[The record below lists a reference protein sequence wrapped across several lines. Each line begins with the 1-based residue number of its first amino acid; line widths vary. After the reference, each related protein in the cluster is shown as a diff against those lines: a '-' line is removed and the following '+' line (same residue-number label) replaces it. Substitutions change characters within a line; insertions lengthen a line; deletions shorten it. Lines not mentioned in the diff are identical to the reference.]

1 MNTVHAML
9 NYSHF
14 GLQRFKEK
22 SIFSP
27 FSSFRVFFAKNSF
40 YAENVFKIYN
50 YCFLFQIRAE
60 KPYYM
65 ADPEVDSLVSWKI

>member
-22 SIFSP
+22 VFFHLSHHFV
-27 FSSFRVFFAKNSF
+27 FSSRKIVSMLKMFSRFIIIVFYFR
-40 YAENVFKIYN
+40 
-50 YCFLFQIRAE
+50 
-60 KPYYM
+60 
-65 ADPEVDSLVSWKI
+65 